1 VADPREP
8 HAEHDPLVVAALLDR
23 DLVGEERAIAESLI
37 ASCPACA
44 ALHAD
49 LLALSVATHAHPTPS
64 RPRAFTLTTADAARL
79 AAEASGEPGSATP
92 RLSGVMTDPF
102 TPSDHASHDT
112 MLVASLADH
121 SLPASERS
129 AAEALVAACSQCADL
144 HADLLALRAAT
155 RAMPTP
161 ARPNDYTLTP
171 RDAHRLRSGGW
182 RRFVAIL
189 GTSRD
194 ALSRPLAVGLT
205 TLGLAGLLVANIP
218 SFYMGGATSAPMST
232 VGSPVGGGAVDTG
245 DGSTIMGAA
254 SAAAEV
260 AASGAPVPA
269 DLAGSGTHPAAAPAP
284 SAPGFMADQG
294 SQPPD
299 IEGVTNGSSK
309 GQGAGPGRLRDPG
322 AASDLLL
329 AQEVGGVSPL
339 VVLSAAF
346 LITGLGLFLL
356 RWTARRLGGD

>member
-1 VADPREP
+1 
-8 HAEHDPLVVAALLDR
+8 
-23 DLVGEERAIAESLI
+23 
-37 ASCPACA
+37 
-44 ALHAD
+44 
-49 LLALSVATHAHPTPS
+49 
-64 RPRAFTLTTADAARL
+64 
-79 AAEASGEPGSATP
+79 
-92 RLSGVMTDPF
+92 MTDPF

-155 RAMPTP
+155 RGMPTP
-161 ARPNDYTLTP
+161 ARPNDYSLTP
-171 RDAHRLRSGGW
+171 RDAVRLQSGGW

-189 GTSRD
+189 GSSRD

-218 SFYMGGATSAPMST
+218 SFSMGGATSAPMST
-232 VGSPVGGGAVDTG
+232 VGAPVGGGAVDTG
-245 DGSTIMGAA
+245 DGSTILGAA
-254 SAAAEV
+254 SAAAEA
-260 AASGAPVPA
+260 AASAAPAPA
-269 DLAGSGTHPAAAPAP
+269 DLAGSGSDPSAAPAP
-284 SAPGFMADQG
+284 SPPGLADRG

-299 IEGVTNGSSK
+299 TEGVTNGSSK
-309 GQGAGPGRLRDPG
+309 GQGGAPGRMRVDDPSG
-322 AASDLLL
+322 LLL

-356 RWTARRLGGD
+356 RWIARRVAGD